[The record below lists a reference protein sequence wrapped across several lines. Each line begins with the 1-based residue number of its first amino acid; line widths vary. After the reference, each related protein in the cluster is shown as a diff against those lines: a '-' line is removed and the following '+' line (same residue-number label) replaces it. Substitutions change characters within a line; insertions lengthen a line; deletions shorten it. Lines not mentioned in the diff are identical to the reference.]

1 MRGVG
6 SKGFYLFLCILLI
19 DFPFN
24 SWRGRGAGDTDCQ
37 RLAHRAHA
45 GFFLYG
51 MGVNPTPVRKTDI
64 GATRRIGHVHAEGE
78 KLTCTNRLFVVNS
91 MQERLVLAMMYPF
104 LQIDGDTEIVHSDT
118 LPNGEVKV
126 YVEKPD
132 AKDGFHHASC
142 FLPAYRWEDVEGFS
156 AEEIDRYQE
165 VIESTAHLI
174 MEFAQTGGFE
184 NAAGL

>member
-1 MRGVG
+1 
-6 SKGFYLFLCILLI
+6 
-19 DFPFN
+19 
-24 SWRGRGAGDTDCQ
+24 
-37 RLAHRAHA
+37 
-45 GFFLYG
+45 
-51 MGVNPTPVRKTDI
+51 
-64 GATRRIGHVHAEGE
+64 
-78 KLTCTNRLFVVNS
+78 
-91 MQERLVLAMMYPF
+91 MMYPF
-104 LQIDGDTEIVHSDT
+104 LQIDGDTEIVHSDM

-142 FLPAYRWEDVEGFS
+142 FLPSYRWEDVKGFS
-156 AEEIDRYQE
+156 TKEIDRYRE